1 MDAQETLREGTSY
14 AVRGTLLA
22 KPRKSAGRAPPAGFF
37 PSAVPSA
44 PTLSF
49 CEVLAPNLRKRTMT
63 RATVFL
69 TTSLKTQDSC
79 SMVPVSASASPC
91 SLPVFRSPLCHPH
104 TQVRLCNISRPWAT
118 KGRLSLFQL
127 GNVSTVSLI
136 HLPSVLLL
144 PIILSRHGPAGTAD
158 KLGQLTP
165 VTRLAPVGQEVP
177 KHNGSRQRR

>member
-1 MDAQETLREGTSY
+1 
-14 AVRGTLLA
+14 
-22 KPRKSAGRAPPAGFF
+22 
-37 PSAVPSA
+37 
-44 PTLSF
+44 
-49 CEVLAPNLRKRTMT
+49 MT

-69 TTSLKTQDSC
+69 TTSLKAQDSC
-79 SMVPVSASASPC
+79 SIVPVSASASPC
-91 SLPVFRSPLCHPH
+91 SLPVFRSPLCQPH
-104 TQVRLCNISRPWAT
+104 TQVRICNISRPWTT

-158 KLGQLTP
+158 KLGQFTP

-177 KHNGSRQRR
+177 KHNGSRQRRQTMGYKQKHILSPQSAGISYPTQSHVLKLCTPGMR